1 MLKTYK
7 IPFASRSLSYTKQEI
22 DVVSKVMKHSKT
34 LTQGFYLKKF
44 ENDFK
49 EYIGGNFAF
58 AVNRNICFRIDVLFQ
73 LKKGDEVIIP
83 SHTYT
88 FSAYPFIKQGAKIV
102 WADIDLKT
110 RVVNGEKK

>member
-7 IPFASRSLSYTKQEI
+7 IIRLRSLSYTKQEI

-49 EYIGGNFAF
+49 
-58 AVNRNICFRIDVLFQ
+58 L
-73 LKKGDEVIIP
+73 
-83 SHTYT
+83 
-88 FSAYPFIKQGAKIV
+88 
-102 WADIDLKT
+102 
-110 RVVNGEKK
+110 